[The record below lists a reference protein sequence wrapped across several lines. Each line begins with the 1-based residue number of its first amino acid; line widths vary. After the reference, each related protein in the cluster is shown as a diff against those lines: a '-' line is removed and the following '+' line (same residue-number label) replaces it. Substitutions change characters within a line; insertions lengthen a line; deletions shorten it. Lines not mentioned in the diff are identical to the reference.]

1 MAQSKYSKEFKN
13 KVAKEALLPENE
25 GLERVI
31 ADKYGLLPATVR
43 RWRDHYR
50 EYGDKAFWRGYTKKD
65 TRSPREIE
73 LEKENEELREEVQIL
88 KKAAAFLANVKH
100 E

>member
-1 MAQSKYSKEFKN
+1 MAKNNYSKGFKIR
-13 KVAKEALLPENE
+13 VAKEALLPENE

-31 ADKYGLLPATVR
+31 AGKYGLYPSTVS
-43 RWRDHYR
+43 RWRDHYA
-50 EYGDKAFWRGYTKKD
+50 EYGDKAFWKGYTKKD

-73 LEKENEELREEVQIL
+73 LEKEVKELQEEVKIL
-88 KKAAAFLANVKH
+88 KKAAAFLAKVKH